1 MTEKAIDIDLDV
13 FSYAEK
19 MPEEQSLLYLRS
31 DTTIDNVFVYFKGDM
46 TNLVTAVLSA
56 MQNNDDLTD
65 VLVSAVNIKK
75 NIFEGTTVFDRF
87 ESACEEIAKSFAD
100 IHDVEFNG
108 WLHGEVGNKAVFG
121 KDAISFLDVVYDTKT
136 EQPQNVIWKFQ
147 DSNEDNYAKF
157 CEWLENNSHYCD
169 SCDSAVEFDEAE
181 WSNDTPVCP
190 YCDKKLEI

>member
-1 MTEKAIDIDLDV
+1 MKQKANNLDLDV
-13 FSYAEK
+13 FSYSEK
-19 MPEEQSLLYLRS
+19 MSDEESVLYLRS

-65 VLVSAVNIKK
+65 VLTSAVNIKHK
-75 NIFEGTTVFDRF
+75 IFENTDLFSRF
-87 ESACEEIAKSFAD
+87 ESVCVEIAQLFSD
-100 IHDVEFNG
+100 NHGVEFNG
-108 WLHGEVGNKAVFG
+108 FLNGQVGNKAVFG
-121 KDAISFLDVVYDTKT
+121 KDAISFWDVVYDTKT